1 MAHKIT
7 KDIEKKIAGLAKQI
21 PTTTYGIKKHVY
33 KRLNDKVVERTT
45 VGENLFKVNHKNR
58 MKQAFKDNGLQ
69 GLKDYI
75 DGIGELV
82 NSKLDIAVN
91 L

>member
-1 MAHKIT
+1 MAYKIT
-7 KDIEKKIAGLAKQI
+7 KEIEKKIAGLAKQI
-21 PTTTYGIKKHVY
+21 PSTTYGVKKHVY

-45 VGENLFKVNHKNR
+45 IGENLYQVNHKNR
-58 MKQAFKDNGLQ
+58 MKQAYKDNGLQ

-82 NSKLDIAVN
+82 NL
-91 L
+91 